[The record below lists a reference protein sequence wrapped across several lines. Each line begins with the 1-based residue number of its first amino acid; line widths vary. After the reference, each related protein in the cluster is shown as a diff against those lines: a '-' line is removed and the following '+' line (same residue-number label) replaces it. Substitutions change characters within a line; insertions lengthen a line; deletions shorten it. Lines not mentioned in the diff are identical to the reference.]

1 MKRAVALAVVFS
13 FLAVSFMAA
22 GVQADEHEVM
32 DLEMDLRPYAMASWS
47 DDFGLRFGVESY
59 VRPDISIIGD
69 IGYYFDDGDINAK
82 GSVAYP
88 LMAEE
93 GLEVK
98 ALAGAGYWGTGG
110 IEDFELHVGAVLD
123 QHIQDEFGFRGD
135 VSYATG
141 ILTGDT
147 VIEAGAGVSFQF

>member
-1 MKRAVALAVVFS
+1 MKRAVTLAVVFS
-13 FLAVSFMAA
+13 FLAVSLLATGA
-22 GVQADEHEVM
+22 QAVEHED

-47 DDFGLRFGVESY
+47 DDFGLRFGAESY

-69 IGYYFDDGDINAK
+69 IGYYFGDGDVNAK
-82 GSVAYP
+82 LSAAYP
-88 LMAEE
+88 LAVEE
-93 GLEVK
+93 ELEVK